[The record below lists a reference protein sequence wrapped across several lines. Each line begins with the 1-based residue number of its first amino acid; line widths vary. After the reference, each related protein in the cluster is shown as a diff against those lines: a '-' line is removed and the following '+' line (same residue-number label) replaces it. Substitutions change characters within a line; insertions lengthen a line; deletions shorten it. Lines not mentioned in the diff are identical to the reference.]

1 MAKMYFF
8 TEFDKLKNQIETKD
22 KFGPYWSTLAEANQ
36 GISYVNKKYIP
47 GAYFDLISDSKA
59 FACQE
64 SMMVVLPYYDVSTS
78 NYDFSKVNIVLRP
91 IKGLEIPLQSVQYY
105 VYRGIDASSFF
116 TQSGTQVDIVAQSN
130 TNSEFIDRFWKE
142 WKTDPINKSIT
153 PKSNLFGFDRTID
166 FTKDIQEIFYGGI
179 TIGSNKLKPILVKE
193 GEWIGNFSSSK
204 KIGFEII
211 LETDILNLNISYF
224 EKSKYIIDVTNEL
237 LVDPQT
243 PVSLYALKIK
253 REQVLSYIDPAA
265 FYSMHSKLGVY
276 VVSYAGGVKSTEK
289 KKRQNLFEDIIDL
302 FYTKN
307 FTYIDIRS
315 EKGYSYN
322 FYENYGGQENK
333 LLKVKADGA
342 ADFNDAFFIL
352 EGWPIFSAPTTD
364 FGFTKKLKIKLRID
378 DNVEP
383 VVFIENSK
391 VRGLFDKR
399 NHFINKQDLLDEIN
413 PDWTKEILFKLDTY
427 TKNNTTYNPTQYFKI
442 YYFRDRKP
450 NATNPKLIKR
460 ENYLDGVFG
469 SISLPTIDGS
479 TINGKNIF
487 KHNGSTKLQYVKGS
501 DFSYVA
507 YPQSY
512 QDENSIVFFSEIE
525 FSNLSTKNVRPKELN
540 NTNTIS
546 QSPVFPSSIAF
557 QKTKIIETVGASEK
571 YVLNI
576 ISYKNSKKKATNKE
590 DAFVLGITKTQWE
603 DLINQSGTLDSKH
616 GKYFVF
622 ETAGT
627 NLKDVN
633 GISYHKFLLK
643 IQGIDLDGNVVLVA
657 PSTPIDIYTFK
668 DQVFASNEFTS
679 LSTIP
684 EGHPDPTQIKQWDH
698 VGVWKYREY
707 GDKNVGIFDR
717 ESIPGVIFGN
727 ENSYKGK
734 FDITLNANVF
744 FPTDSDRISSI
755 SDISS
760 VNNDYPLIVIIP
772 GNGHNYESYD
782 KLANYLAQNGFI
794 VASIK
799 CTFIEDELIIRKDKS
814 DPSNI
819 KDYIYFNEDKFIYDS
834 VANTLTF
841 WHRNGITNINPKPT
855 ITSFTPNLSTDP
867 PYIKLNNK
875 AVNEH
880 GATSIGRAF
889 ILFHHLSVLKKE
901 FKNKLQ
907 NNIGLIGHSRGG
919 EAVLTAEKMV
929 RQNLVPGNINISG
942 IDNITGLFSLAP
954 TDSYDFEMLK
964 SQNTNPSNIPYFV
977 LYGSLDGDVSTTS
990 YEISES
996 NEIIVRQTGFPL
1008 WDRAYTAFKSMAFVK
1023 GATHNGFITNNDDYG
1038 SVLGDDLAD
1047 VALQQNI
1054 CTGYVNAFFR
1064 KTLLGETVWEG
1075 MLKGDWIPLS
1085 ITNITNTIDMQ
1096 HKNSD
1101 SAMIENYN
1109 VMNDELDFSDGKVTA
1124 ILKTGQNSSSTFIPD
1139 IDPHKTIKNPDFFPT
1154 RLDPF
1159 SPHASKARMID
1170 ISKSTNTSY
1179 IINLNTS
1186 ISIASYQ
1193 FLSFRVAILFG
1204 MEYNEISKLWS
1215 RNNTVSLPNLRV
1227 KINGISN
1234 LNPIKLELSHERL
1247 DNTALTKSAM
1257 KTIRLPLSEYSN
1269 LISINSIEID
1279 FGLNNG
1285 RVAISDIELTN

>member
-8 TEFDKLKNQIETKD
+8 TEYDRLKNQFETRD
-22 KFGPYWSTLAEANQ
+22 KFGSYLNTVAEADQ
-36 GISYVNKKYIP
+36 GIIESGKKYVT

-64 SMMVVLPYYDVSTS
+64 SMMIVLPYYDVSTS
-78 NYDFSKVNIVLRP
+78 NYDISKVNLVLRP
-91 IKGLEIPLQSVQYY
+91 IKGVEIPLQSVQYY
-105 VYRGIDASSFF
+105 VYRGIDAASFF
-116 TQSGTQVDIVAQSN
+116 TQSGSQVDIVAQGS
-130 TNSEFIDRFWKE
+130 TNSEFLERFWKE
-142 WKTDPINKSIT
+142 WKADQNNKLIT
-153 PKSNLFGFDRTID
+153 PKSNLFGFDRAID

-179 TIGSNKLKPILVKE
+179 TIASDVLKPILVKE

-224 EKSKYIIDVTNEL
+224 EKSKHIIDISNEL
-237 LVDPQT
+237 SINPQT
-243 PVSLYALKIK
+243 PDSLYALKIK

-265 FYSMHSKLGVY
+265 FYAMHSKLGIY
-276 VVSYAGGVKSTEK
+276 INTYAGGVKSTEK
-289 KKRQNLFEDIIDL
+289 KKRENLFEDIIDL

-307 FTYIDIRS
+307 YTYIDIRS

-333 LLKVKADGA
+333 LLKVKTDGA
-342 ADFNDAFFIL
+342 ADFNDAFFNL
-352 EGWPIFSAPTTD
+352 EGWPIFSASTTS

-399 NHFINKQDLLDEIN
+399 NHFINKQDLLDELN
-413 PDWTKEILFKLDTY
+413 PDWTKELLFKLDKY
-427 TKNNTTYNPTQYFKI
+427 TKNNSTYNPTQYFKI
-442 YYFRDRKP
+442 YYFRDQKP
-450 NATNPKLIKR
+450 SATNPKLIKR

-479 TINGKNIF
+479 TINGKNVF

-501 DFSYVA
+501 DFSYVT

-540 NTNTIS
+540 NTNTLS

-627 NLKDVN
+627 NLKDIN
-633 GISYHKFLLK
+633 GISYHKFSLK
-643 IQGIDLDGNVVLVA
+643 IQGIDLDGNVVLIA

-668 DQVFASNEFTS
+668 DQVFASHEFTS
-679 LSTIP
+679 LSSITI
-684 EGHPDPTQIKQWDH
+684 GQPDPSQIHQWDH
-698 VGVWKYREY
+698 VGVWKYRKIN
-707 GDKNVGIFDR
+707 DLIINIADFA
-717 ESIPGVIFGN
+717 GN
-727 ENSYKGK
+727 NTSADSFYEISL
-734 FDITLNANVF
+734 DANVY
-744 FPTDSDRISSI
+744 FP
-755 SDISS
+755 SDIKG
-760 VNNDYPLIVIIP
+760 VNSTNYISTVNSDYPLIVIIP
-772 GNGHNYESYD
+772 GNGHDYNSYEP
-782 KLANYLAQNGFI
+782 LATRLALNGFI

-799 CTFIEDELIIRKDKS
+799 CTFT
-814 DPSNI
+814 
-819 KDYIYFNEDKFIYDS
+819 EDKIILRQLNPIYPNRYYFSISDNSYYFDS
-834 VANTLTF
+834 NSNQIIWTYSKGGTISENKIATIS
-841 WHRNGITNINPKPT
+841 WTNIN
-855 ITSFTPNLSTDP
+855 LSVSP
-867 PYIKLNNK
+867 PYIQFSSKIDDQ
-875 AVNEH
+875 H
-880 GATSIGRAF
+880 GASSRGRAY
-889 ILFHHLSVLKKE
+889 ILLNHLEVLKNN
-901 FKNKLQ
+901 FQNKIQ

-919 EAVLTAEKMV
+919 EAVLTAEKII
-929 RQNLVPGNINISG
+929 RINNLPFSIN
-942 IDNITGLFSLAP
+942 GLFSLAP
-954 TDSYDFEMLK
+954 TDQYDFEVLK
-964 SQNTNPSNIPYFV
+964 SQNSTPSNIPYFV
-977 LYGSLDGDVSTTS
+977 LYGSLDGDVKTADYGIDNNT
-990 YEISES
+990 
-996 NEIIVRQTGFPL
+996 IIVRQTGFPL
-1008 WDRAYTAFKSMAFVK
+1008 WDRAHTIFKSMAFVK
-1023 GATHNGFITNNDDYG
+1023 GATHNGFITDNHDYNKKYNING
-1038 SVLGDDLAD
+1038 EIISSGTSITGDNLAD
-1047 VALQQNI
+1047 IPLQQNI
-1054 CTGYVNAFFR
+1054 CLGYVNAFFR
-1064 KTLLGETVWEG
+1064 KALLGETIWEG
-1075 MLKGDWIPLS
+1075 MLKGDWTPLS
-1085 ITNITNTIDMQ
+1085 ITNIDNTINIQ

-1101 SAMIENYN
+1101 STFIENYD

-1124 ILKTGQNSSSTFIPD
+1124 ILKTSQKNSSGFVPD
-1139 IDPHKTIKNPDFFPT
+1139 ANPNNTIEKIDFFST
-1154 RLDPF
+1154 RIDPF
-1159 SPHASKARMID
+1159 SPHASKVRMFD
-1170 ISKSTNTSY
+1170 LSKSTNTSY

>member
-243 PVSLYALKIK
+243 PDSLYALKIK

-399 NHFINKQDLLDEIN
+399 NHFINKQDLLDELN

-557 QKTKIIETVGASEK
+557 QKTKIVETVGASEK

-590 DAFVLGITKTQWE
+590 DAFVLGITKTQWD

-622 ETAGT
+622 ETAGA

-698 VGVWKYREY
+698 VGVWHYNNIK
-707 GDKNVGIFDR
+707 K
-717 ESIPGVIFGN
+717 
-727 ENSYKGK
+727 
-734 FDITLNANVF
+734 
-744 FPTDSDRISSI
+744 SI
-755 SDISS
+755 SDDELDIVTSNS
-760 VNNDYPLIVIIP
+760 LEIELNAKVYYPSDYDGAHGIEGLSNVKSTYPLIVIVH
-772 GNGHNYESYD
+772 GNYQSYLD
-782 KLANYLAQNGFI
+782 YVNLSIFLAKNGFI
-794 VASIK
+794 TVTIDCLFSENQIDLRYSQ
-799 CTFIEDELIIRKDKS
+799 THSGYIFIYSQEWYLYK
-814 DPSNI
+814 PQ
-819 KDYIYFNEDKFIYDS
+819 FNEYFRYNISTDAFDI
-834 VANTLTF
+834 L
-841 WHRNGITNINPKPT
+841 INPSSVSSVLTMDPGLTPLKAILKTPFSNVHGL
-855 ITSFTPNLSTDP
+855 TSD
-867 PYIKLNNK
+867 
-875 AVNEH
+875 
-880 GATSIGRAF
+880 GRAKN
-889 ILFHHLSVLKKE
+889 LLLHLEELKDR
-901 FKNKLQ
+901 FGSFLQ

-919 EAVLTAEKMV
+919 EAILSAERMI
-929 RQNLVPGNINISG
+929 RLDNLSYNIN
-942 IDNITGLFSLAP
+942 GLFSLAP
-954 TDSYDFEMLK
+954 TDQYKKEVLE
-964 SQNTNPSNIPYFV
+964 SNYPNHSSIPYFV
-977 LYGSLDGDVSTTS
+977 LYGSLDGDVDTTR
-990 YEISES
+990 YEVY
-996 NEIIVRQTGFPL
+996 NNTIIVRQTGFPL
-1008 WDRAYTAFKSMAFVK
+1008 YDRANTAFKSMAFVK
-1023 GATHNGFITNNDDYG
+1023 GATHNGFITNNHDYNELYDKTTG
-1038 SVLGDDLAD
+1038 KLISSGTSISGDNLAD

-1054 CTGYVNAFFR
+1054 CLGYVNAFFR
-1064 KTLLGETVWEG
+1064 KALLGETVWEG

-1269 LISINSIEID
+1269 LTSITSIEID
-1279 FGLNNG
+1279 FGANSG
-1285 RVAISDIELTN
+1285 KVAISDIELTN